1 MYVSGISSSGAY
13 VDATAP
19 TISNSLPWGTYNAPK
34 TVTLTA
40 SDNADT
46 TPTIYYRLNQGAWSS
61 ATKTVSLTMGEG
73 RTWLDYYAGDDS
85 GNRAPTYSWYYTIDM
100 DGPTVTASPTGSCY
114 NSSKLVSLIASD
126 NFDTN
131 PTIYY
136 TLNGSDPSSSSLR
149 YSSPLNIT
157 NTTTLNFL
165 AIDNMGNVGP
175 VSSEVYTIGN
185 PVVNVNTGKTYS
197 KIQDALD
204 DVLTLNGHVIQMYS
218 ATFLEN
224 VVINKNVTLMAASDV
239 VVNALNSSLPVFTV
253 NSNGS
258 GSTISGL
265 NLIGAVTSM
274 GIYLNYAHDCLISGN
289 NLMGNQHGIYLVN
302 SSNNKII
309 KNTADGN
316 SWFGIGVTYGSNNNS
331 IFYNTLTNNGHE
343 GIGLYRQSNYN
354 KIYNNNASNNVFGV
368 YVWDESNYNSLQC
381 NVFNENEYGLFITN
395 SSFNANF
402 NTIVNNVNY
411 GIIKKG
417 TGTVNATNNWW
428 GRSPVVASTVGS
440 DIYVESGIVNFNPW
454 FTSNIGFTSDQIIN
468 ASLYVKNY
476 IESNHQLPSSVNIS
490 GIQVNMPQF
499 LKLAAQSVVNADSG
513 LDDLIVLGDYGAVP
527 GHVENMTD
535 DELDS
540 EYVSIADEILDYMDL
555 NRNVPSNI
563 SNTSLGDTMS
573 FESLVYMYSRILGY
587 YSCDNNT
594 LPDSISINPWI
605 AVSNPNKVYN
615 FRTQKVFN
623 SIQSAIDDVDTIADD
638 VISLWDG
645 NYLENVIVNKTVT
658 IESLD
663 DNVTVNALNTSLPV
677 FTINTLGSGSIIQ
690 NICINGSLTNS
701 GIYINNSF
709 NNTIFKNLITSN
721 GNGIRIYNSTDNEIS
736 SNLISNNTLNGIFVY
751 LGGNNTI
758 YCNNLT
764 YNGNG
769 IVLNNSINNTIRINL
784 LSKNLLDGI
793 GIVDSSA
800 VVSFNVIS
808 QNGRY
813 GLYNQGNS
821 TVDAQNNWW
830 GSNNPSMSANGP
842 SDIYNSSGTLNCDK
856 WIVMNVNSTC
866 DRSNRTGACYNYV
879 ITADLTHNN
888 QGNDTSDD
896 GNIPDGMPVTFVTNV
911 GTISNGYTRNGKSV
925 SNLNSSAAG
934 LADVSATLNNQTNNI
949 SVNVTSINVFC
960 IYNNRTQEGFTT
972 IQGAINDN
980 DTLNG
985 DIIILND
992 GFYAENV
999 VLNKTV
1005 TIKPADSS
1013 LVTITG
1019 ADLSLAIFT
1028 ITSSGS
1034 GSVISGLTLTGSEAC
1049 YAIFLNATTNCNI
1062 CGNVISGSDSGIYLF
1077 LSNNNTIRGN
1087 SLIDTNYG
1095 LVLYNSTN
1103 NILSGN
1109 YLTGNDYGIYLG
1121 DSNYN
1126 LIIENNA
1133 TDNWDAINLF
1143 TSINNSILNNT
1154 IIGSWIG
1161 NYIYLSNNTVISGNN
1176 FEENGV
1182 GICYYDSNNTTFSG
1196 NNFTGNWIKD
1206 VSEIDSS
1213 NMVVATTIYTCGPAA
1228 LATLMMHLGL
1238 NTTEKDLSNLA
1249 GTDNTG
1255 TSMYGLVQAAN
1266 AKNLTAY
1273 GLKLSISQL
1282 KTDYIVVLSIND
1294 NNHYVIIQ
1302 NITNTTAYLIDPNLG
1317 NIEMNLTNF
1326 TNTYTGYALVINNN
1340 TEINGTLLDNDTMKT
1355 IKGTDWLG
1363 AVVKWAKKTPIYK
1376 AAKGFVKWAKSTP
1389 TYKKTR
1395 KVYHSIRKLGNNYIR
1410 HKYNDVKK
1418 SIPYPIRKGI
1428 KNTFKTIT
1436 AFAKNPTSPIKKT
1449 YAFLKNRQ
1457 TYLIVDSINA
1467 VAIAI
1472 GYASSVSVWLAPV
1485 AAPGA
1490 MLAEGQLAVSIRN
1503 HYVPSKYWQYSS
1515 YHAPMWEA
1523 KIYTAV
1529 NIKTHYCDS
1538 FEVKKRPDGSLNWN
1552 EIIYISGTNGAR
1564 KITLSQLK
1572 KLNKNLDWGYGK
1584 CPIPK

>member
-1 MYVSGISSSGAY
+1 
-13 VDATAP
+13 
-19 TISNSLPWGTYNAPK
+19 
-34 TVTLTA
+34 
-40 SDNADT
+40 
-46 TPTIYYRLNQGAWSS
+46 
-61 ATKTVSLTMGEG
+61 
-73 RTWLDYYAGDDS
+73 
-85 GNRAPTYSWYYTIDM
+85 
-100 DGPTVTASPTGSCY
+100 
-114 NSSKLVSLIASD
+114 
-126 NFDTN
+126 
-131 PTIYY
+131 
-136 TLNGSDPSSSSLR
+136 
-149 YSSPLNIT
+149 
-157 NTTTLNFL
+157 
-165 AIDNMGNVGP
+165 
-175 VSSEVYTIGN
+175 
-185 PVVNVNTGKTYS
+185 
-197 KIQDALD
+197 
-204 DVLTLNGHVIQMYS
+204 
-218 ATFLEN
+218 
-224 VVINKNVTLMAASDV
+224 
-239 VVNALNSSLPVFTV
+239 
-253 NSNGS
+253 
-258 GSTISGL
+258 
-265 NLIGAVTSM
+265 
-274 GIYLNYAHDCLISGN
+274 
-289 NLMGNQHGIYLVN
+289 

-934 LADVSATLNNQTNNI
+934 LADVSVTLNNQTNNI
-949 SVNVTSINVFC
+949 TVNVTSINIMG
-960 IYNNRTQEGFTT
+960 IYNNRTHEGFTT
-972 IQGAINDN
+972 IQNAINDN

-985 DIIILND
+985 DIITLND
-992 GFYAENV
+992 GIYTENV
-999 VLNKTV
+999 VVNKTV
-1005 TIKPADSS
+1005 FIKSS
-1013 LVTITG
+1013 EGNIVTVTG
-1019 ADLSLAIFT
+1019 YDPDLPIFT
-1028 ITSSGS
+1028 INYSGK
-1034 GSVISGLTLTGSEAC
+1034 GSTINGLTLFESENS
-1049 YAIFLNATTNCNI
+1049 YGIFLNNTNNCNI
-1062 CGNVISGSDSGIYLF
+1062 TGNDIFHNLYGVYIV
-1077 LSNNNTIRGN
+1077 N
-1087 SLIDTNYG
+1087 S
-1095 LVLYNSTN
+1095 NSTN
-1103 NILSGN
+1103 LV
-1109 YLTGNDYGIYLG
+1109 GNDIFHNLYGVYIVN
-1121 DSNYN
+1121 SNST
-1126 LIIENNA
+1126 LINGFNN
-1133 TDNWDAINLF
+1133 
-1143 TSINNSILNNT
+1143 
-1154 IIGSWIG
+1154 IICNGFGI
-1161 NYIYLSNNTVISGNN
+1161 NYINSNNTLIDEGNN
-1176 FEENGV
+1176 VTKNSV
-1182 GICYYDSNNTTFSG
+1182 RDLLQIDTAGIVMADTSYN
-1196 NNFTGNWIKD
+1196 
-1206 VSEIDSS
+1206 
-1213 NMVVATTIYTCGPAA
+1213 CGPAA
-1228 LATLMMHLGL
+1228 LAT
-1238 NTTEKDLSNLA
+1238 
-1249 GTDNTG
+1249 
-1255 TSMYGLVQAAN
+1255 VI
-1266 AKNLTAY
+1266 KNLGFNVTLDELSDPSEITQNGISIYDMIQLANEK
-1273 GLKLSISQL
+1273 GLIAKGVNLTINNL
-1282 KTDYIVVLSIND
+1282 KQDNIVYLIINGEG
-1294 NNHYVIIQ
+1294 HFSVIK
-1302 NITNTTAYLIDPNLG
+1302 NITNGIVYLADPSLG
-1317 NIEMNLTNF
+1317 NIEMDLDEFEIIFSGKT
-1326 TNTYTGYALVINNN
+1326 VIITTDNNN
-1340 TEINGTLLDNDTMKT
+1340 TQFNGVTYLTDDEMKISIGKYDGRGKLT
-1355 IKGTDWLG
+1355 VIG
-1363 AVVKWAKKTPIYK
+1363 
-1376 AAKGFVKWAKSTP
+1376 
-1389 TYKKTR
+1389 TYKKKCTR
-1395 KVYHSIRKLGNNYIR
+1395 WDIRW
-1410 HKYNDVKK
+1410 
-1418 SIPYPIRKGI
+1418 
-1428 KNTFKTIT
+1428 FQ
-1436 AFAKNPTSPIKKT
+1436 F
-1449 YAFLKNRQ
+1449 
-1457 TYLIVDSINA
+1457 
-1467 VAIAI
+1467 
-1472 GYASSVSVWLAPV
+1472 
-1485 AAPGA
+1485 
-1490 MLAEGQLAVSIRN
+1490 
-1503 HYVPSKYWQYSS
+1503 
-1515 YHAPMWEA
+1515 
-1523 KIYTAV
+1523 
-1529 NIKTHYCDS
+1529 
-1538 FEVKKRPDGSLNWN
+1538 KKRLVYYYA
-1552 EIIYISGTNGAR
+1552 IYY
-1564 KITLSQLK
+1564 KYKEYQW
-1572 KLNKNLDWGYGK
+1572 DWGGYTYSHDSKPYKYG
-1584 CPIPK
+1584 PWLRLI